1 MTNREKFFLNGLLLT
16 AVGLAVRS
24 VTLLFNSMIS
34 GKIGAEGIGLFTL
47 IGTVYSFAVTFATS
61 GISLTVTKLVSE
73 AVGEGREREVPAI
86 LKSAVFY
93 SLIFS
98 TLATVVLLFGADCFG
113 GILLSDKRTV
123 TPLRILSL
131 SLIPVA
137 LSSALSGYFIG
148 VKRVAM
154 NASVQ
159 IAAQVFKIAIT
170 AVFLFSYA

>member
-47 IGTVYSFAVTFATS
+47 IGTVYGFAVTFATS

-93 SLIFS
+93 SLIF
-98 TLATVVLLFGADCFG
+98 CFP
-113 GILLSDKRTV
+113 IKERLHRLEFCLSR
-123 TPLRILSL
+123 
-131 SLIPVA
+131 
-137 LSSALSGYFIG
+137 
-148 VKRVAM
+148 
-154 NASVQ
+154 
-159 IAAQVFKIAIT
+159 
-170 AVFLFSYA
+170 